1 LEEALGIYRQLGD
14 KPGQAQALNILGF
27 VRLGTGDYLGAARDL
42 EGALRISRDTGDAV
56 GQANSL
62 FGLGII
68 RRLTGDYPGAV
79 TGLQEAH
86 HGEILGQ
93 AAMLADAGRLTPILD
108 PRAYDLESVGL
119 AHQAIESSASRG
131 KIVINIRH

>member
-79 TGLQEAH
+79 TGLQEAQGIFRDIGDRGAGTPH
-86 HGEILGQ
+86 VHRCPARNVIQTRPAPQTGLSGQ
-93 AAMLADAGRLTPILD
+93 
-108 PRAYDLESVGL
+108 
-119 AHQAIESSASRG
+119 
-131 KIVINIRH
+131 